1 MKKILLSLFTVF
13 SLFFS
18 IFAVNSVEIKASD
31 DEIIPYA
38 TVNTVNVNKTFK
50 YNLQKAG
57 CNGSVTFRV
66 KGSYD
71 ITHNGS
77 SYTVTDASLDVTID
91 SLTAEWDLEITD
103 VTYVLNKD
111 SVTVKIS
118 YKFLQ
123 PYFDCPIGGGYSY
136 TMQTVTV

>member
-1 MKKILLSLFTVF
+1 MKKFLLSIFTVF
-13 SLFFS
+13 TLALTTFS
-18 IFAVNSVEIKASD
+18 A
-31 DEIIPYA
+31 
-38 TVNTVNVNKTFK
+38 NTVEVKAVEEEVVPFADIHTISVNKTFR

-57 CNGSVTFRV
+57 CNGNVTFRV
-66 KGSYD
+66 RGSYD
-71 ITHNGS
+71 ITYNNS
-77 SYTVTDASLDVTID
+77 NYTVTSANLNVTVD

-103 VTYVLNKD
+103 VSYTLNKD

-136 TMQTVTV
+136 TAQTVTV